1 MAAKTSRI
9 AETRARRRAIG
20 MRSTE
25 TVLREDEIATLDRLK
40 DRLGVASR
48 SEAIRVLLAKADLET
63 LTPADA
69 AVLEQHVA

>member
-1 MAAKTSRI
+1 MAGKTSRI

>member
-25 TVLREDEIATLDRLK
+25 TVLREDEIATLDWLK